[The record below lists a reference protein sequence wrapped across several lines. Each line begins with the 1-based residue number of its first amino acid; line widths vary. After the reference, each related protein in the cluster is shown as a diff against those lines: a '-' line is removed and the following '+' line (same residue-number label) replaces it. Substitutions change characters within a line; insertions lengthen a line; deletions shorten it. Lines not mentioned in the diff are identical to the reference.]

1 MAWACPQKAATLVA
15 THLVWPESKRG
26 YIRWAATYG
35 CIPPAAKVRAWK
47 LWYLLKALLGRR
59 PCRNWPRLP
68 SPECTEKGTFM
79 PKIKCLLVDDH
90 TLFRQGVR
98 RLLESESDFE
108 VIGESPNAGDAVEK
122 ARDLRPDIVLM
133 DIGMTGLSP
142 FEAARH
148 IKKNRPETKVLFL
161 TMYEDEDYLVQCLE
175 VGASGYVLK
184 DTPAPQLVSA
194 VRDVY
199 KGGKYLSSQVL
210 GKLVEDFRSRVR
222 DQKMR
227 PRISTLT
234 PREREILKLLA
245 EGNSVKEI
253 AVLLGLSVKTVE
265 AHKFNLMRKLDIH
278 NKAQLVT
285 YAIQKKIIKIPVN
298 Q

>member
-1 MAWACPQKAATLVA
+1 
-15 THLVWPESKRG
+15 
-26 YIRWAATYG
+26 
-35 CIPPAAKVRAWK
+35 
-47 LWYLLKALLGRR
+47 
-59 PCRNWPRLP
+59 
-68 SPECTEKGTFM
+68 M

-90 TLFRQGVR
+90 TLFRQGIR
-98 RLLESESDFE
+98 RLLESENDCE
-108 VIGESPNAGDAVEK
+108 VVGESPDGGDAVEK
-122 ARDLRPDIVLM
+122 ARELRPDIVLM
-133 DIGMTGLSP
+133 DIGMPGLSS

-148 IKKNRPETKVLFL
+148 IRKHRPETKVLFL
-161 TMYEDEDYLVQCLE
+161 TMYDDEDYLVQCLE

-184 DTPAPQLVSA
+184 DTPAQQLVTA

-210 GKLVEDFRSRVR
+210 GKLVEDFRARVH
-222 DQKMR
+222 DTKMR

-253 AVLLGLSVKTVE
+253 AIMLGLSVKTVE

>member
-1 MAWACPQKAATLVA
+1 MAK
-15 THLVWPESKRG
+15 
-26 YIRWAATYG
+26 IRIMLA
-35 CIPPAAKVRAWK
+35 
-47 LWYLLKALLGRR
+47 
-59 PCRNWPRLP
+59 
-68 SPECTEKGTFM
+68 
-79 PKIKCLLVDDH
+79 DDH
-90 TLFRQGVR
+90 TLFRQGIR
-98 RLLESESDFE
+98 TLISAETDME
-108 VIGESPNAGDAVEK
+108 VVGEASNGGDAVDK
-122 ARDLRPDIVLM
+122 AAEVRPDVVLM
-133 DIGMTGLSP
+133 DIGMQGLSS
-142 FEAARH
+142 FEAARQ
-148 IKKNRPETKVLFL
+148 IRKNRPETKVLFL
-161 TMYEDEDYLVQCLE
+161 TMYDDEDYLVQCLE
-175 VGASGYVLK
+175 AGAAGYVLK
-184 DTPAPQLVSA
+184 DTPAPQLLAA

-227 PRISTLT
+227 PRMSTLT

-253 AVLLGLSVKTVE
+253 AVILGLSVKTVE